1 MDKLLAWWGEIKKE
15 KHGKACYNQWKQSSR
30 FVLLVDGMVGKEE
43 LVVLS
48 ILS

>member
-1 MDKLLAWWGEIKKE
+1 MDNLLAWWGKIKKE
-15 KHGKACYNQWKQSSR
+15 KHGKACYDQWKQFFR

-43 LVVLS
+43 LVVLA